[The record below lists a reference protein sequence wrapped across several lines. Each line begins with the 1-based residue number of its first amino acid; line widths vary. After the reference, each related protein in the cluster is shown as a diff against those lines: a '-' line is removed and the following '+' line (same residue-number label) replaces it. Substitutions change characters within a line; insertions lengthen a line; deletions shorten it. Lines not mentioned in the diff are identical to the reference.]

1 MKKHTVWC
9 VRAIGNYFL
18 RTIFRIIE
26 FWCVHAELP
35 PGQCKAIFT
44 SEYSSI
50 RVWCVLQWHLYIFF
64 SEILVSEGGESCA
77 RTHQKRGIFLLV
89 RKNFQ
94 GFARTHQIL
103 KLLYSGAQYFLH
115 DPGRTPG
122 RNAAPEPRCLASLC
136 SVSGIED
143 YEQKLTQIWI
153 YVRRQ
158 YFQFIFSSYFF

>member
-64 SEILVSEGGESCA
+64 SEILVSEGEKAVQERTRRGESFFWCV
-77 RTHQKRGIFLLV
+77 KIFRVLQERIRYWNYCILV
-89 RKNFQ
+89 RN
-94 GFARTHQIL
+94 I
-103 KLLYSGAQYFLH
+103 SCMI
-115 DPGRTPG
+115 PGERPDAMPH
-122 RNAAPEPRCLASLC
+122 RSLAAWQASARCLESKIMNRSLHKYEYMF
-136 SVSGIED
+136 ED
-143 YEQKLTQIWI
+143 STSS
-153 YVRRQ
+153 
-158 YFQFIFSSYFF
+158 FIFSSYFF